1 MTDGKPWQFAMGL
14 ALLVYPLL
22 ARAQEHTVIPLV
34 PAANWHLVSTEPMEV
49 SAVSQYG
56 GDPAIEREYGVK
68 TIVLRKY
75 HLGEKRAE
83 VLLEEATD
91 PTAAYGLMTFYRTEA
106 MLPAKEMQVTLL
118 GPAGAAM
125 VRSRFFIRAWAEPG
139 SQISENE
146 LKALLIFIGGTRP
159 SHEDSARLPT
169 PLPAQGLIAGSEK
182 YLLGVEA
189 ARRIL
194 PNFRTELIGFDQGAE
209 VQVGTYN
216 LRRRRVT
223 LAAINYPTPQI
234 ARVRFGAMESVLAI
248 NQDRGHDSIYGR
260 RKGSI
265 VLLVLDA
272 GETSIAQ
279 NLMDQFQIT
288 SNVSWNEAAP
298 KQTKFIIEVVQLVLA
313 NILLSFIIAGF
324 SVGGGVL
331 IYLSRRA
338 ATRLFPQW
346 TWADTESE
354 SIIRLNLP
362 PQ

>member
-1 MTDGKPWQFAMGL
+1 MAVRKPWHFALGL
-14 ALLVYPLL
+14 AVLVYPLL
-22 ARAQEHTVIPLV
+22 ARAQERTVIPVV

-83 VLLEEATD
+83 VLLEEAAD
-91 PTAAYGLMTFYRTEA
+91 PTAAYGLLTFYRTEA
-106 MLPAKEMQVTLL
+106 LQPAKEMEVTLL
-118 GPAGAAM
+118 GPPGAAM
-125 VRSRFFIRAWAEPG
+125 VRSRFFIRAWAEAG

-146 LKALLIFIGGTRP
+146 LRALLIFIGGTRP

-169 PLPAQGLIAGSEK
+169 PLPAEGLIAASEK

-189 ARRIL
+189 ARHIL

-209 VQVGTYN
+209 VQVGTYD
-216 LRRRRVT
+216 LRRSRVT
-223 LAAINYPTPQI
+223 LTAINYPTPQI
-234 ARVRFGAMESVLAI
+234 ARARFGVMESDLGI
-248 NQDRGHDSIYGR
+248 NQARGRDSIYGR

-272 GETSIAQ
+272 GEASTAQ
-279 NLMDQFQIT
+279 KLMDQFQIT

-298 KQTKFIIEVVQLVLA
+298 KQTKFIVEVAQLVLA
-313 NILLSFIIAGF
+313 NILLSFFIAGF

-331 IYLSRRA
+331 IYLTRRTA
-338 ATRLFPQW
+338 NRFFPKW
-346 TWADTESE
+346 RWADTEGE

-362 PQ
+362 LD

>member
-1 MTDGKPWQFAMGL
+1 MAVRKPWQFAMGL
-14 ALLVYPLL
+14 AVLVYPLV
-22 ARAQEHTVIPLV
+22 ARAQERTVIPLV

-106 MLPAKEMQVTLL
+106 MLPAKEMEVTLL
-118 GPAGAAM
+118 GPPGAAM
-125 VRSRFFIRAWAEPG
+125 VRSRFFIRAWAEAG

-169 PLPAQGLIAGSEK
+169 PLPAVGLIAGSEK

-189 ARRIL
+189 ARHIL
-194 PNFRTELIGFDQGAE
+194 PNFRNELIGFDQGAE
-209 VQVGTYN
+209 VQVGTYD
-216 LRRRRVT
+216 LRRSRVT

-234 ARVRFGAMESVLAI
+234 ARARFGTMESMLASHPGRPATPGSDNASLTI
-248 NQDRGHDSIYGR
+248 RVAHLVITRSSHPPGGAWVVCGMSLRSGYDARGGGCGDSLFGKR
-260 RKGSI
+260 RFGSARFTGG
-265 VLLVLDA
+265 V
-272 GETSIAQ
+272 
-279 NLMDQFQIT
+279 
-288 SNVSWNEAAP
+288 AAP
-298 KQTKFIIEVVQLVLA
+298 
-313 NILLSFIIAGF
+313 
-324 SVGGGVL
+324 
-331 IYLSRRA
+331 
-338 ATRLFPQW
+338 
-346 TWADTESE
+346 
-354 SIIRLNLP
+354 
-362 PQ
+362 